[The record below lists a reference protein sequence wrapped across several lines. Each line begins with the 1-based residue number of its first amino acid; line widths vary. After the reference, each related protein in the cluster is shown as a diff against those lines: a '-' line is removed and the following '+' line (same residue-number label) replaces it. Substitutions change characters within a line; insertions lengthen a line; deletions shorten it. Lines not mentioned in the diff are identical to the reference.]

1 MGKFDGLKV
10 CGKFQ
15 NKYSV
20 CFKHIY
26 NKSTDQYFRNHS
38 HVLITKKQY
47 KDMQDYQIGQMV
59 EFTAETYTYNKTNKQ
74 TFITRT
80 QQGLQNI
87 LKIESPGDQ
96 HGNPLHHQE

>member
-1 MGKFDGLKV
+1 
-10 CGKFQ
+10 
-15 NKYSV
+15 
-20 CFKHIY
+20 
-26 NKSTDQYFRNHS
+26 
-38 HVLITKKQY
+38 
-47 KDMQDYQIGQMV
+47 MQDYQIGQMV

-87 LKIESPGDQ
+87 LKIESLGDQ